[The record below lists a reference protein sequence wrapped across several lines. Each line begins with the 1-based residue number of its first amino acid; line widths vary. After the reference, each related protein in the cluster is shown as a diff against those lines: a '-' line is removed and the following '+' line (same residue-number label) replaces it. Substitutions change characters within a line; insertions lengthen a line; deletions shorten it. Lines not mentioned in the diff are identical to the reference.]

1 MTAES
6 PRPTTGDAGRTLKFA
21 LPGVLFLA
29 VAALLLV
36 GLYRDPQKIPSPL
49 IDRPAPSFELP
60 LLSTPEAKAEGR
72 LASSDLAGKP
82 YVLNVWASWCAPCLQ
97 EHPWLVEL
105 AREKLVPLVGIDYKD
120 DPTQARN
127 WLARHGN
134 PYSLIAADRDGRVA
148 IEWGVYGVP
157 ETFIV
162 DASGKIRYKHIG
174 PVTRDVLEQ
183 TLLPLVRQ
191 LATDPGT

>member
-1 MTAES
+1 M
-6 PRPTTGDAGRTLKFA
+6 
-21 LPGVLFLA
+21 
-29 VAALLLV
+29 
-36 GLYRDPQKIPSPL
+36 
-49 IDRPAPSFELP
+49 
-60 LLSTPEAKAEGR
+60 
-72 LASSDLAGKP
+72 
-82 YVLNVWASWCAPCLQ
+82 LNVWASWCAPCLQ

-157 ETFIV
+157 ETFVI
-162 DASGKIRYKHIG
+162 DAQGVILHRHVGALTPEIIA
-174 PVTRDVLEQ
+174 RE
-183 TLLPLVRQ
+183 LLPRL
-191 LATDPGT
+191 GSGS